1 LGRSGRAAARRA
13 VVLITPE
20 VWSIALRLVA
30 RHVDAAKLVVEDELA
45 SLRHRLADAH
55 TIGRWRQVEAVV
67 TELTRLRRRP
77 GETLH

>member
-1 LGRSGRAAARRA
+1 M
-13 VVLITPE
+13 VITPE

-30 RHVDAAKLVVEDELA
+30 RHVDAAKDVVGEELEA
-45 SLRHRLADAH
+45 LRHRLADAH

-67 TELTRLRRRP
+67 TELTRSRRRP